1 MFKKTGKLLL
11 LSAGVSVL
19 SACGD
24 GPASAPRAEQVI
36 RGAEK
41 EDANFAV
48 FPVNRETL
56 PQLSRWPGKP
66 NPNPTA
72 WIERVRGSSAQQ
84 IQSGDMLDLSIWDN
98 GDSSLLAQAGQKV
111 VELKGIRVSP
121 EGEVFLPYV
130 DRVYIGNMSP
140 DRARSAIQDKFS
152 AIIPSAQVQLRHEA
166 GRQSSVDL
174 ISGVSKP
181 GTVVM
186 PDRDFTVLSL
196 IAQGGG
202 IGKDMTNPQIRL
214 MRGSK
219 LYGISAKRLM
229 KSPSLDTTLRGG
241 DKVYIENDE
250 RYFLSLGAA
259 NKQAQIPFTDDKLN
273 ALDAASLAG
282 GLKESRANPK
292 GVLILR
298 DYAPKQV
305 RADGSGPS
313 KERIVFAIDLTS
325 ADGLFSAGEFQIED
339 RDVIVV
345 TESPLTNNSVTVR
358 MAYDLLGLGVRVR
371 DIGN

>member
-1 MFKKTGKLLL
+1 MIKKTGKLIL
-11 LSAGVSVL
+11 LSAGISVL

-36 RGAEK
+36 SGSEK
-41 EDANFAV
+41 EDASFAV
-48 FPVNRETL
+48 FPVNRDTL
-56 PQLSRWPGKP
+56 PQLSSWPKKA
-66 NPNPTA
+66 NPNPTG
-72 WIERVRGSSAQQ
+72 WLDRVRGPSSPQ
-84 IQSGDMLDLSIWDN
+84 IQSGDVLDLSIWDN

-111 VELKGIRVSP
+111 VELKSIRVSP

-130 DRVYIGNMSP
+130 DRVYIANMSP
-140 DRARSAIQDKFS
+140 DRARATIQDKFS

-166 GRQSSVDL
+166 GRQNSVDL
-174 ISGVSKP
+174 ISGVQKP
-181 GTVVM
+181 GAVVM

-202 IGKDMTNPQIRL
+202 ISKDLTNPQIRL

-241 DKVYIENDE
+241 DKVYVENDE
-250 RYFLSLGAA
+250 RYFLSLGAT

-282 GLKESRANPK
+282 GLKDTRANPG

-298 DYAPKQV
+298 DYDAKHV
-305 RADGSGPS
+305 RSDGTGPS
-313 KERIVFAIDLTS
+313 KDRIVFAIDLTT
-325 ADGLFSAGEFQIED
+325 ADGLFSAGEFLIED
-339 RDVIVV
+339 RDVVMV
-345 TESPLTNNSVTVR
+345 TESSLVNNSVAVR
-358 MAYDLLGLGVRVR
+358 MAYDLLGIGTRVR
-371 DIGN
+371 DLSN